1 AGVRSIPL
9 RSRQEITM
17 TDAGQT
23 ATFNTIGGNTIT
35 FVYGQGSVGE
45 WTCNGCLKARRST
58 VDEANDHAAQCR
70 AQ

>member
-1 AGVRSIPL
+1 
-9 RSRQEITM
+9 M